1 MKHRGYLLI
10 ILMVAAI
17 DAVAALRDPF
27 PSGFSM
33 GTLGAVIDCNGASGR
48 EPWTGSALCADTA
61 GFGFALSGTTYYGS
75 LTGSDGISQAAG
87 GGWYARKNFFCKASV
102 GSLSA
107 FSTYFEQTA
116 FLSIGSDYLRF
127 VRVSFEAMAYRFGV
141 RVQGAPVRTIAET
154 GFSAWVPWTWA
165 ALSFRM
171 EHLLL
176 ETAESDAADPP
187 LSFRC
192 GIHAARNRF
201 GGQGALVTITPGEPR
216 PVCFTI
222 GEEYRIT
229 PSIAFHAALANNP
242 LFIGFGM
249 AYTFGRAGEAGLA
262 ISLVNHS
269 KLGWSQ
275 GFGAEYCRR
284 R

>member
-1 MKHRGYLLI
+1 MTFREKLPVLL
-10 ILMVAAI
+10 LMAAMCPLAGI
-17 DAVAALRDPF
+17 RDPF

-33 GTLGAVIDCNGASGR
+33 GTLGAVIDGNGASGH
-48 EPWTGSALCADTA
+48 EPWTGAALCADTT
-61 GFGFALSGTTYYGS
+61 GFGFALSGTSYYGS
-75 LTGSDGISQAAG
+75 VTGSDGISQTMG
-87 GGWYARKNFFCKASV
+87 GGWYARKNLVCKVSI

-107 FSTYFEQTA
+107 FSTYFEQTG

-127 VRVSFEAMAYRFGV
+127 VRVSLEAAGYRSGV
-141 RVQGAPVRTIAET
+141 RVQGTLVRTIAET
-154 GFSAWVPWTWA
+154 GVSAWVPFSWA

-176 ETAESDAADPP
+176 ETTESDDDGPP
-187 LSFRC
+187 LTFRC

-201 GGQGALVTITPGEPR
+201 GGQGALIIITPGEPR

-242 LFIGFGM
+242 LFISFGM
-249 AYTFGRAGEAGLA
+249 AYSFGRAGVA

-275 GFGAEYCRR
+275 GFGADYCRR
-284 R
+284 K